1 MMPGEFE
8 ERLKAV
14 LNEVSQQRGRVILFI
29 DDIHNL
35 VPAAGAAV
43 SQSVRSLQGRRVVA
57 TGSVMSQCVQA
68 HLAVGDDDD
77 DDDAKIPMFSGA
89 SALWQ
94 VNRLVPV

>member
-43 SQSVRSLQGRRVVA
+43 GDEWAGGWVCCLVHRVL
-57 TGSVMSQCVQA
+57 CV
-68 HLAVGDDDD
+68 
-77 DDDAKIPMFSGA
+77 SA
-89 SALWQ
+89 SAC
-94 VNRLVPV
+94 VR